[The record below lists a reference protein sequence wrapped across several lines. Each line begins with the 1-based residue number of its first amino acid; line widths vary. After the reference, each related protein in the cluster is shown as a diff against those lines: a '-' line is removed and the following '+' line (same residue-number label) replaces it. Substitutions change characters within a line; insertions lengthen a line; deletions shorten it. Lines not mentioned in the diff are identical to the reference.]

1 MQKVLALLE
10 KHVQWAVLGLGGL
23 LLVFMLARF
32 LPGIANPVPAE
43 INGRSV
49 SAGEID
55 EIIRNES
62 TIPLREKLDSTRSV
76 EFKVPDYVSDFRK
89 RMQPPTDVALL
100 PGVLFPVNPTR
111 VDGSSASTNI
121 DLTGGTLV
129 ATIPTLPAPINDTV
143 AFGQARVSTFTPSTA
158 PVREANAPAPADARD
173 VTWVRVQ
180 FKLNLAAVAQSFQ
193 VAGIP
198 PQLQRT
204 SALRVELVRQRQL
217 PDGTWGE
224 ETVVQPLPH
233 QRAPGTWPA
242 QRVAP
247 AGIPASD
254 ALIAWAIPRQLDILQ
269 PEFFEIL
276 VGDDPTLVDP
286 TRNRETSPAID
297 PATFDPST
305 YTGPLADLPPEL
317 RRLVVEYRRQRAA
330 EEAERRRGE
339 RGGRGGGRGGR
350 GGGEGGPPA
359 GFSNP
364 PTLPQHN
371 GQTIIPADAFN
382 PGSYGS
388 ASPSV
393 WTHASPDASHGQAS
407 TQTQLSVQASA
418 TPFQN
423 APRGP
428 IYPPPGMPG
437 AGRSEFPPG
446 VWPPGEFP
454 GEFFP
459 GEGMQP
465 QLPND
470 PQRLQFPPPP
480 TAPFNPA
487 EYPGGEVV
495 CWAYDDSAL
504 PDQTY
509 RYRVRYF
516 IQNPLYK
523 TQNVA
528 KNAEDAQVVWIA
540 GENDSGFSAPVK
552 TPPLVHVFLA
562 ANPAEGQSSA
572 RLAVFR
578 WQNGLRHKDVAV
590 YNIGEPIGRLVG
602 EIDYRSSW
610 TLVDIRSSPLNTS
623 RLYVV
628 LMSPDGRL
636 IERYFDTDR
645 NDALFLKLDA
655 EAASP
660 R

>member
-23 LLVFMLARF
+23 LLVLMLARF
-32 LPGIANPVPAE
+32 LPGVANPVPAE

-55 EIIRNES
+55 EIIRTES
-62 TIPLREKLDSTRSV
+62 ATPLRNRLDTSRSV

-111 VDGSSASTNI
+111 VEGSSGSTNL
-121 DLTGGTLV
+121 DLTGGALV
-129 ATIPTLPAPINDTV
+129 ATIPALPAPIHDTV
-143 AFGQARVSTFTPSTA
+143 TFGQARVSSLTPSAA
-158 PVREANAPAPADARD
+158 PVREEGAAAPDDARD
-173 VTWVRVQ
+173 VSWVRVQ

-204 SALRVELVRQRQL
+204 SALRVELIRQRQL

-224 ETVVQPLPH
+224 EAVVQPLTH
-233 QRAPGTWPA
+233 QRPPGSWPA
-242 QRVAP
+242 QRIAP
-247 AGIPASD
+247 TGIPASD

-286 TRNRETSPAID
+286 TENRETAPALD

-350 GGGEGGPPA
+350 GGGGGGEGGPPP

-364 PTLPQHN
+364 PPQP
-371 GQTIIPADAFN
+371 QFPTDTIIPAEVFN
-382 PGSYGS
+382 PSNIGPVSPT
-388 ASPSV
+388 ASNGPSQ
-393 WTHASPDASHGQAS
+393 TNS
-407 TQTQLSVQASA
+407 TPSSST

-428 IYPPPGMPG
+428 NYPPPGMPG
-437 AGRSEFPPG
+437 AGRGEFPPG
-446 VWPPGEFP
+446 EVPGEFFP

-459 GEGMQP
+459 GEGMQ
-465 QLPND
+465 QQPND
-470 PQRLQFPPPP
+470 PLRLQFPPPP

-487 EYPGGEVV
+487 EHPGGEVV

-528 KNAEDAQVVWIA
+528 QNPEDAQALWIA
-540 GENDSGFSAPVK
+540 GENASEFSAPIT

-578 WQNGLRHKDVAV
+578 WQNGLRHKDVAA
-590 YNIGEPIGRLVG
+590 YNIGEPIGRQVG
-602 EIDYRSSW
+602 DIDYRSSW
-610 TLVDIRSSPLNTS
+610 TLVDIRSNPLNTS
-623 RLYVV
+623 RLFIV

-636 IERYFDTDR
+636 MERYFDTDR

>member
-23 LLVFMLARF
+23 LLVLMLARF
-32 LPGIANPVPAE
+32 LPGVANPVPAE

-55 EIIRNES
+55 EIIRTES
-62 TIPLREKLDSTRSV
+62 TTPLRNRLDSTRSV

-111 VDGSSASTNI
+111 VEGSSASANL
-121 DLTGGTLV
+121 DLTGGPLV
-129 ATIPTLPAPINDTV
+129 ATIPTLPAPIYDTV
-143 AFGQARVSTFTPSTA
+143 TFGQARVGTLTPSTA
-158 PVREANAPAPADARD
+158 PVREPDAPAPADARD
-173 VTWVRVQ
+173 VSWVRVQ

-242 QRVAP
+242 QRIAP

-254 ALIAWAIPRQLDILQ
+254 ALIAWAIPRQIDILQ

-286 TRNRETSPAID
+286 TENRETSPAID

-317 RRLVVEYRRQRAA
+317 RRMVVEYRRQRAA

-350 GGGEGGPPA
+350 GGGGGGEGGPPPGA
-359 GFSNP
+359 FSNP
-364 PTLPQHN
+364 PTFPQHN
-371 GQTIIPADAFN
+371 GGTIIPADAFN
-382 PGSYGS
+382 PSDDS
-388 ASPSV
+388 PASPSA
-393 WTHASPDASHGQAS
+393 WTVTYPAASHGQSSA
-407 TQTQLSVQASA
+407 QASA

-428 IYPPPGMPG
+428 NYPPPGMPG
-437 AGRSEFPPG
+437 AGRGEFPPG
-446 VWPPGEFP
+446 EWPPGEFP

-465 QLPND
+465 QMPND

-487 EYPGGEVV
+487 EHPGGEVV

-528 KNAEDAQVVWIA
+528 QNAEDAQVLWIP
-540 GENDSGFSAPVK
+540 GENTSEFSAPVT

-578 WQNGLRHKDVAV
+578 WQNGLRHKDVAA
-590 YNIGEPIGRLVG
+590 YNIGEPIGRQVG

-610 TLVDIRSSPLNTS
+610 TLVDIRSNPLNTS
-623 RLYVV
+623 RLFIV

-636 IERYFDTDR
+636 MERYFDTDR